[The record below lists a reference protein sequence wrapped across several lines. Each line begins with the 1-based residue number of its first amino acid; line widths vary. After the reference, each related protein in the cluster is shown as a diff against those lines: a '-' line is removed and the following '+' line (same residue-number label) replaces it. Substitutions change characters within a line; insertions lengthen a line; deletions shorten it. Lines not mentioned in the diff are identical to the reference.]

1 MRAPRKDAAENREA
15 IVAAAAIV
23 FRLDPEASLDAVAS
37 EAGLSRRALYG
48 HFASRDELLAELLTR
63 GGARISAALAGV
75 HDADPRIHL
84 ALIGSAMWGE
94 VQQVRVLAQLAL
106 HGPLEKTVAEALAPV
121 RASVRRAARD
131 GVEAGWFRS
140 DVPVES
146 LARLVEDAAIAV
158 LDEAVRTDLSEAAG
172 RRLVMTMGL
181 SVAGL
186 SWREANALLDATP
199 QLASPSAPA
208 TATAPATRAPAPPVG
223 RTAAT
228 SAPVARRRDA
238 AAHTA
243 ATTAATRTASASSS
257 KGRTA

>member
-1 MRAPRKDAAENREA
+1 MPTTLHSPRAPRRDAAENREA
-15 IVAAAAIV
+15 IVVAAAAV
-23 FRLDPEASLDAVAS
+23 FRRDPEASLDAVAT

-75 HDADPRIHL
+75 HDPDPRIHL
-84 ALIGSAMWGE
+84 ALIGAAMWAE
-94 VQQVRVLAQLAL
+94 VQQVRVLAQLAV
-106 HGPLEKTVAEALAPV
+106 HGPLEKTVADALGPV

-131 GVEAGWFRS
+131 GIEAGWFRS

-158 LDEAVRTDLSEAAG
+158 LDEAVRTDLSEPEG

-186 SWREANALLDATP
+186 SWRDANTLIDSVPALA
-199 QLASPSAPA
+199 AAGGSPA
-208 TATAPATRAPAPPVG
+208 TSPRATT
-223 RTAAT
+223 
-228 SAPVARRRDA
+228 PVAP
-238 AAHTA
+238 TP
-243 ATTAATRTASASSS
+243 RTPESTPSS
-257 KGRTA
+257 KGPVA